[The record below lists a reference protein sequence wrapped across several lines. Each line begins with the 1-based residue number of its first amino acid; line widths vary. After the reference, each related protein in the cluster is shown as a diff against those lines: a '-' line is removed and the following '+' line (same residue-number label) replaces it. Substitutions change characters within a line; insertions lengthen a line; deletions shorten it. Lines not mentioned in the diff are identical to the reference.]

1 MNRKGIMG
9 EGMWIL
15 SEVGRRP
22 IVKWNV
28 YSSRMYIVQERYKGS
43 RRLREL

>member
-1 MNRKGIMG
+1 MDRKGIMG

-22 IVKWNV
+22 IVKRDV
-28 YSSRMYIVQERYKGS
+28 YSSGTYVAQERYKGS